1 MLHLLQF
8 AWKLLFFNHWRFGST
23 WVTRPTYPRTA
34 WPTGCGGLTPQRGG
48 IARVTALCP
57 LVATNEGRECQ
68 EAGKKASQKVKL
80 QLQEWAKHWVRSVC
94 AQNEIAEKRL
104 WVLQAVLGSPHTRS
118 RRALPGGA
126 IWLPQAGRA
135 ALTQLVAASW
145 PFSGT
150 AVLWCR
156 YCNPSEMHR
165 YLSWKLNRK
174 EVSLGK
180 QQNNL
185 CSSSRG
191 KISTWRYLAAAN

>member
-1 MLHLLQF
+1 MWRSDPP
-8 AWKLLFFNHWRFGST
+8 AWWHCESHSIMSPGSYEWRQGMPGSRKKKHPRRWSSSCRSEQSTEWDLFVLRM
-23 WVTRPTYPRTA
+23 RLR
-34 WPTGCGGLTPQRGG
+34 
-48 IARVTALCP
+48 
-57 LVATNEGRECQ
+57 
-68 EAGKKASQKVKL
+68 
-80 QLQEWAKHWVRSVC
+80 
-94 AQNEIAEKRL
+94 RL

-165 YLSWKLNRK
+165 YLPWKLDRK